1 MRRCRKKKD
10 GYSHLQTRLQT
21 RMISGDSNK
30 ADVDADCKHCL
41 RKQNRHSVISGK
53 AKYCGICGHKKPE
66 GHYDERL
73 FKEEHG
79 KKWALDKW
87 DDETY
92 EAENDVFGLTGSYLT
107 VQAIIFNITHTMEV
121 QEPKDVHWSDSVK
134 IICSALVF
142 TAATVFAVMAY
153 HRVPK
158 SGGTEHSPGE
168 MKNAML
174 RRVILVVQNASA
186 MGLAWSML
194 GFFQWEI
201 MRILPSIGG
210 PETSSFRVL
219 LSLIVSFTVLFVVRG
234 LDRVADMEVTG
245 DEADLT
251 IFSIINALSILVGFS
266 WEHAFH
272 LGVEVVAVKLGYP
285 VAGQFV
291 LALIVAAVAIVPW
304 RRHILQKVLHLEK
317 EVAESK
323 HMSLH
328 KQEEQNI
335 REMRQDSE
343 GGPMEVLASTAQMH
357 ETSEPKD

>member
-1 MRRCRKKKD
+1 MILVQSLLGLVFRAVRESVKRRQHAKVQENKKKKQD

-21 RMISGDSNK
+21 RMISGESNK

-41 RKQNRHSVISGK
+41 RKQNRHSVISGE

-66 GHYDERL
+66 GHCDERL

-121 QEPKDVHWSDSVK
+121 LHG
-134 IICSALVF
+134 AL
-142 TAATVFAVMAY
+142 
-153 HRVPK
+153 RGPRPGQ
-158 SGGTEHSPGE
+158 GGG
-168 MKNAML
+168 
-174 RRVILVVQNASA
+174 
-186 MGLAWSML
+186 
-194 GFFQWEI
+194 
-201 MRILPSIGG
+201 
-210 PETSSFRVL
+210 
-219 LSLIVSFTVLFVVRG
+219 
-234 LDRVADMEVTG
+234 MEVTG

-251 IFSIINALSILVGFS
+251 IFSIINALSTLVGFS

-343 GGPMEVLASTAQMH
+343 GGPMELLASTAQMH